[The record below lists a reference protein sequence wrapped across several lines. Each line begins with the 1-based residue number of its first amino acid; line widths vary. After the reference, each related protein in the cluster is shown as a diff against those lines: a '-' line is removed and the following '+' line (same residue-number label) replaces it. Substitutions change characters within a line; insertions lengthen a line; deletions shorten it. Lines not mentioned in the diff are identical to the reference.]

1 MAQKSGRAGVASHP
15 HSARERDGAGGAQ
28 RGVLAAVATPVA
40 EPHLGRSGSLANA
53 RSGNPTAGCAC
64 TNGKRAAVYYGC
76 DVEAHL
82 VMPETVA

>member
-1 MAQKSGRAGVASHP
+1 MASHP

-40 EPHLGRSGSLANA
+40 NPLEPKWV
-53 RSGNPTAGCAC
+53 P
-64 TNGKRAAVYYGC
+64 GKRAVGEPDRGLRVHEREACSGAYYGC

-82 VMPETVA
+82 VMPETVS